1 MATIISKSPEE
12 TQVIGESWVTE
23 VESGWV
29 IGLTGDLGTGKT
41 QLVKGL
47 ARAMGITEPVT
58 SPTFTL
64 VCEYEANLPL
74 YHLDFYR
81 LQNIDQIIAA
91 GLEPYLSPD
100 GITVI
105 EWFDRW
111 TGPLPDKFL
120 HATLIQTGEN
130 ERRIEYEDSCT

>member
-12 TQVIGESWVTE
+12 TQAIGESWVTE

-81 LQNIDQIIAA
+81 LKDNTEIIKAV
-91 GLEPYLSPD
+91 LEPYFSPT
-100 GITVI
+100 GVNVI
-105 EWFDRW
+105 EWADQW
-111 TGPLPDKFL
+111 TGTHSGHYRHVAFTQP
-120 HATLIQTGEN
+120 AEN
-130 ERRIEYEDSCT
+130 ERRIEHEDFSS